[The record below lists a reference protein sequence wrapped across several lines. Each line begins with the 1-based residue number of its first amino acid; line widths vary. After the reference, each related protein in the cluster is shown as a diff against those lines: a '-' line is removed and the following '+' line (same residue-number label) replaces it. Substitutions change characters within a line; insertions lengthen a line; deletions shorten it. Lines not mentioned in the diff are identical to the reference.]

1 MKRSLFR
8 SIRTKLIVS
17 FLVVALIPL
26 LLLAFINKQTTE
38 KALTDNAKQSLSA
51 AAIETANRIDG
62 FIDGNLNAVRVE
74 AILPGLAAYLN
85 LPSKQREGSPEERLA
100 TETLIRLSR
109 KDMLNILSYALLDL
123 KGRNV
128 LDTNTPDVG
137 RDESGQDYFKKPL
150 QTQLSFASNIKR
162 SPTIP
167 DLVTLFF
174 SSPVRNARGKI
185 LGILRV
191 TYNATVVQQL
201 VARQTERAGAK
212 SFAIL
217 LDEHYIHL
225 AHSTS
230 PKLLFKS
237 IVPLSPNLVTQLQQE
252 GRLLK
257 SPTKELETNLSDLK
271 QALDSKQS
279 SLIARLPVTDNQ
291 ANLIAIARLQYKTWS
306 VVFAQPL
313 AVALAP
319 VEKQIHDTLILFAL
333 IAGVVTIIAFT
344 IGQLLTK
351 PLIYLTQIVSQFTAG
366 DLDIRVKIRS
376 KDEIGQLAGSFN
388 NMAEQLKESFATLEK
403 QNEDLKRLDQLK
415 NEFLANTSHELRTP
429 LNGIIGI
436 AESLIDGV
444 TGELPQTTQKN
455 IQLIISSGRRLANLV
470 NDILDFSKLRH
481 KNLELQLKPVDLHA
495 ITNLVLTL
503 SQPLAKNK
511 NLQLIN
517 AIPEDLP
524 PAEADEN
531 RLQQILYNLVGN
543 AIKFTAAGRVEVSA
557 ELVRSHRSSVMGSEQ
572 LLMNN
577 DQLAITISDTGIGI
591 GEDKF
596 ERIFES
602 FEQVEGSTAREYGG
616 TGLGLAVTKQLVEL
630 HGGKISVKSQLEKGS
645 QFTFTLPVSLGKI
658 ENKLPVDAIKPL
670 VITALAE
677 VSIATN
683 SLQLT
688 TKNKQHI
695 KILIVDDDPINLQV
709 LINNLSL
716 ESYAV
721 TQASNGEEAL
731 AIIEQGLKP
740 DIILLDVM
748 MPKMTGYQVT
758 QKLRES
764 FTSTELPIILLTA
777 RTQVQDIVT
786 GLNLGANDYLCKPVA
801 KDELLARL
809 RTQINMCRLL
819 AENLRLSAEI
829 EVTRKLQQMILPK
842 ESELR
847 EVAGLEI
854 AGFMEPADEVG
865 GDYYD
870 VLQHN
875 GSVKIGIGD
884 VTGHGLESGML
895 MLMAQTAVRTLM
907 ESKQTDPV
915 QFLDVLNRTLYGNIQ
930 RIDSSKNMTLALLDY
945 ANGVI
950 KLSGQHEEIIVVRC
964 GGELER
970 IDTMDLGFPIGLD
983 EEIAQ
988 FVAQQ
993 VVHLYPGD
1001 VVVLYTDGITEAY
1014 DINRNRYGLDR
1025 LCEIVRCNCEKSAQE
1040 IKQAVIQDVW
1050 KYIGTQKVF
1059 DDVTLVVLKQI

>member
-137 RDESGQDYFKKPL
+137 RDESGQDYFRKPL

-237 IVPLSPNLVTQLQQE
+237 IVPLSPNLVTQLQRE

-257 SPTKELETNLSDLK
+257 SPTKELATNLSDLK
-271 QALDSKQS
+271 QALDNKQS

-511 NLQLIN
+511 SLQLIN

-557 ELVRSHRSSVMGSEQ
+557 ELVRSHRSSAMGSEQ

-677 VSIATN
+677 ISIATN

-695 KILIVDDDPINLQV
+695 KVLIVDDDPINLQV

-740 DIILLDVM
+740 DIIFLDVM

-854 AGFMEPADEVG
+854 AGFMEPANEVG

>member
-137 RDESGQDYFKKPL
+137 RDESGQDYFRKPL

-257 SPTKELETNLSDLK
+257 SPTKELATNLSDLK
-271 QALDSKQS
+271 QALDNKQS

-511 NLQLIN
+511 SLQLIN

-658 ENKLPVDAIKPL
+658 ENKLPVDAIKPQ

-677 VSIATN
+677 ISIATN
-683 SLQLT
+683 SLQLK

-695 KILIVDDDPINLQV
+695 KVLIVDDDPINLQV

-740 DIILLDVM
+740 DIIFLDVM

-854 AGFMEPADEVG
+854 ACFMEPADEVG

>member
-137 RDESGQDYFKKPL
+137 RDESGQDYFRKPL

-237 IVPLSPNLVTQLQQE
+237 IVPLSPNLVTQLQRE

-257 SPTKELETNLSDLK
+257 SPTKELATNLSDLK
-271 QALDSKQS
+271 QALDNKQS

-511 NLQLIN
+511 SLQLIN

-557 ELVRSHRSSVMGSEQ
+557 ELVRSHRSSAMGSEQ

-677 VSIATN
+677 ISIATN

-695 KILIVDDDPINLQV
+695 KVLIVDDDPINLQV

-740 DIILLDVM
+740 DIIFLDVM

-854 AGFMEPADEVG
+854 ACFMEPADEVG

>member
-137 RDESGQDYFKKPL
+137 RDESGQDYFRKPL

-257 SPTKELETNLSDLK
+257 SPTKELATNLSDLK

-366 DLDIRVKIRS
+366 DLDIRVKIIS

-481 KNLELQLKPVDLHA
+481 KNLELQLKPVDIHA

-630 HGGKISVKSQLEKGS
+630 HGGKVSVKSQLEKGS

-716 ESYAV
+716 QNYAV

>member
-137 RDESGQDYFKKPL
+137 RDESGQDYFRKPL

-237 IVPLSPNLVTQLQQE
+237 IVPLSPNLVTQLQRE

-257 SPTKELETNLSDLK
+257 SPTKELATNLSDLK
-271 QALDSKQS
+271 QALDNKQS

-511 NLQLIN
+511 SLQLIN

-677 VSIATN
+677 ISIATN

-695 KILIVDDDPINLQV
+695 KVLIVDDDPINLQV

-740 DIILLDVM
+740 DIIFLDVM

-854 AGFMEPADEVG
+854 ACFMEPADEVG

>member
-137 RDESGQDYFKKPL
+137 RDESGQDYFRKPL

-257 SPTKELETNLSDLK
+257 SPTKELATNLSDLK
-271 QALDSKQS
+271 QALDNKQS

-557 ELVRSHRSSVMGSEQ
+557 ELVRSHRSSAMGSEQ

-602 FEQVEGSTAREYGG
+602 FEQVEGSTARQYGG

-677 VSIATN
+677 ISIATN

-695 KILIVDDDPINLQV
+695 KVLIVDDDPINLQV

-740 DIILLDVM
+740 DIIFLDVM

-854 AGFMEPADEVG
+854 ACFMEPADEVG

>member
-137 RDESGQDYFKKPL
+137 RDESGQDYFRKPL

-257 SPTKELETNLSDLK
+257 SPTKELATNLSDLK
-271 QALDSKQS
+271 QALDNKQS

-511 NLQLIN
+511 SLQLIN

-557 ELVRSHRSSVMGSEQ
+557 ELVRSHRSSAMGSEQ

-645 QFTFTLPVSLGKI
+645 QFTFTLPVSLGEI

-677 VSIATN
+677 ISIATN

-695 KILIVDDDPINLQV
+695 KVLIVDDDPINLQV

-740 DIILLDVM
+740 DIIFLDVM

-854 AGFMEPADEVG
+854 ACFMEPADEVG

>member
-137 RDESGQDYFKKPL
+137 RDESGQDYFRKPL

-237 IVPLSPNLVTQLQQE
+237 IVPLSPNLVTQLQRE

-257 SPTKELETNLSDLK
+257 SPTKELATNLSDLK
-271 QALDSKQS
+271 QALDNKQS

-511 NLQLIN
+511 SLQLIN

-557 ELVRSHRSSVMGSEQ
+557 ELVRSHRSSAMGSEQ

-677 VSIATN
+677 ISIATN

-695 KILIVDDDPINLQV
+695 KVLIVDDDPINLQV

-740 DIILLDVM
+740 DIIFLDVM

-854 AGFMEPADEVG
+854 ACFMEPANEVG

>member
-366 DLDIRVKIRS
+366 DLDIRVKIIS

-481 KNLELQLKPVDLHA
+481 KNLELQLKPVDIHA

-630 HGGKISVKSQLEKGS
+630 HGGKVSVKSQLEKGS

-677 VSIATN
+677 ISIATN

-716 ESYAV
+716 QNYAV

>member
-137 RDESGQDYFKKPL
+137 RDESGQDYFRKPL

-237 IVPLSPNLVTQLQQE
+237 IVPLSPNLVTQLQRE

-257 SPTKELETNLSDLK
+257 SPTKELATNLSDLK
-271 QALDSKQS
+271 QALDNKQS

-511 NLQLIN
+511 SLQLIN

-557 ELVRSHRSSVMGSEQ
+557 ELVRSHRSSAMGSEQ

-658 ENKLPVDAIKPL
+658 ENKLPVDAIKPQ

-677 VSIATN
+677 ISIATN

-695 KILIVDDDPINLQV
+695 KVLIVDDDPINLQV

-740 DIILLDVM
+740 DIIFLDVM

-854 AGFMEPADEVG
+854 ACFMEPADEVG

>member
-137 RDESGQDYFKKPL
+137 RDESGQDYFRKPL

-237 IVPLSPNLVTQLQQE
+237 IVPLSPNLVTQLQRE

-257 SPTKELETNLSDLK
+257 SPTKELATNLSDLK
-271 QALDSKQS
+271 QALDNKQS

-511 NLQLIN
+511 SLQLIN

-658 ENKLPVDAIKPL
+658 ENKLPVDAIKPQ

-677 VSIATN
+677 ISIATN

-695 KILIVDDDPINLQV
+695 KVLIVDDDPINLQV

-740 DIILLDVM
+740 DIIFLDVM

-854 AGFMEPADEVG
+854 ACFMEPADEVG

>member
-137 RDESGQDYFKKPL
+137 RDESGQDYFRKPL

-237 IVPLSPNLVTQLQQE
+237 IVPLSPNLVTQLQRE

-257 SPTKELETNLSDLK
+257 SPTKELATNLSDLK
-271 QALDSKQS
+271 QALDNKQS

-511 NLQLIN
+511 SLQLIN

-557 ELVRSHRSSVMGSEQ
+557 ELVRSHRSSAMGSEQ

-716 ESYAV
+716 QNYAV

-884 VTGHGLESGML
+884 VTGHGLESSML

>member
-137 RDESGQDYFKKPL
+137 RDESGQDYFRKPL

-481 KNLELQLKPVDLHA
+481 KNLELQLKPVDIHA

-716 ESYAV
+716 QNYAV